1 MAVILALISAAS
13 YGVSDFLG
21 GLFSKRSGPWQIA
34 TIGQSSSALTALAA
48 GLFVLPGSPTP
59 ADLVWGAAAG
69 MGGGIGASFL
79 YRGLAGAKM
88 NVVAPLSA
96 IGSALLPVAAGIGL
110 GDRPPLLTALGVAC
124 AFPAI
129 FLISRATDEDPTHR
143 GGVADGIIAG
153 LGFGFLFI
161 CLGQVSS
168 SSGMLPIAALQTVSV
183 LTVIV
188 TASSLKQRWKPRD
201 PMALRAL
208 LMGPLGVSATGCF
221 MYATHHG
228 LLSVVS
234 VISALY
240 PASTVALA
248 AIFLRERVRG
258 WQGVGLALAVA
269 SVTMVAAG

>member
-1 MAVILALISAAS
+1 MAVILSLFSAFS
-13 YGVSDFLG
+13 YGISDFLG
-21 GLFSKRSGPWQIA
+21 GVFAKRSGSWQV
-34 TIGQSSSALTALAA
+34 TVIGQTSSTISALCA
-48 GLFVLPGSPTP
+48 GLFILPGDPSTT
-59 ADLVWGAAAG
+59 DMLWGAAAG
-69 MGGGIGASFL
+69 LGGGTGAAFL

-88 NVVAPLSA
+88 NVVAPISA
-96 IGSALLPVAAGIGL
+96 IGSALLPVAAGLSL
-110 GDRPPLLTALGVAC
+110 GDRPSMLTTLGVIC

-129 FLISRATDEDPTHR
+129 FLISKVTDDDPSHR
-143 GGVADGIIAG
+143 GGAVDGIVAG
-153 LGFGFLFI
+153 IGFGFLFI

-168 SSGMLPIAALQTVSV
+168 GSGMLPIAACQSISVVTVA
-183 LTVIV
+183 T
-188 TASSLKQRWKPRD
+188 TATALRKPWRPRD
-201 PMALRAL
+201 PWAFRAL

-258 WQGVGLALAVA
+258 WQGAGLVLAVA
-269 SVTMVAAG
+269 AISMVAVS

>member
-21 GLFSKRSGPWQIA
+21 GVFSKRSGPWQIA

-48 GLFVLPGSPTP
+48 GVFVLPGSPTP
-59 ADLVWGAAAG
+59 ADLIWGAAAG
-69 MGGGIGASFL
+69 LGGGTGASFL
-79 YRGLAGAKM
+79 YRGLASANM

-96 IGSALLPVAAGIGL
+96 IGSALLPVAAGIAL
-110 GDRPPLLTALGVAC
+110 GDRPPFLTALGVAC

-129 FLISRATDEDPTHR
+129 YLISRSTDDDSSHR
-143 GGVADGIIAG
+143 GGVGDGLIAG

-168 SSGMLPIAALQTVSV
+168 TSGMLPIAALQTISV
-183 LTVIV
+183 LTVIA
-188 TASSLKQRWKPRD
+188 TATGLKQRWKPRD
-201 PMALRAL
+201 PMALRAF

-248 AIFLRERVRG
+248 AIFLHERVRS
-258 WQGVGLALAVA
+258 WQGAGLALAVA
-269 SVTMVAAG
+269 AVTMVAAG